1 MLTLTARTLGVGTEV
16 EVLAL
21 GQNQKTP
28 YIGCSG
34 RIVEE
39 LPNGYFKVILDDDP
53 IPRWREI
60 GIQCTARELRIVED

>member
-1 MLTLTARTLGVGTEV
+1 MTNTLVRLGVGTEV
-16 EVLAL
+16 AILAL

-28 YIGCSG
+28 YIGLYG

-39 LPNGYFKVILDDDP
+39 LPNGYYKVILDNDP

-60 GIQCTARELRIVED
+60 GIQCTGRELRIVED